1 MQTAGRRAGTLA
13 AAGLSGRQ
21 AGKQC
26 NNAKCQVCLHSECG
40 QRRAPQKS
48 WGRHSAAN
56 SHFLPRQPGGFNPR
70 NNRKSSQDQ
79 YDSRT
84 GLNIIF
90 QYVGTFLAG
99 HLLPFDEARETLP
112 YSSSKNGG
120 HSRARVA
127 RGPCPSCLC
136 SGMNLG
142 HRKRRR
148 TEDGGLYLRRH
159 LIREGRNES
168 EREERLTRPG

>member
-1 MQTAGRRAGTLA
+1 MEKPFADPIVFSSPISSLKFRRKIAEVRGRQRSTH
-13 AAGLSGRQ
+13 LSGIAENINLFVVTIGKVCKQQAGGLALQRRLGCQ

-56 SHFLPRQPGGFNPR
+56 SHFLPRKPGGFNPR
-70 NNRKSSQDQ
+70 NNRKSSRDH

-90 QYVGTFLAG
+90 
-99 HLLPFDEARETLP
+99 
-112 YSSSKNGG
+112 
-120 HSRARVA
+120 
-127 RGPCPSCLC
+127 
-136 SGMNLG
+136 
-142 HRKRRR
+142 
-148 TEDGGLYLRRH
+148 
-159 LIREGRNES
+159 
-168 EREERLTRPG
+168 